1 MLEQSGGK
9 ERGGK
14 SYIVFQPKMAEKI
27 HKELNFHETGKLQ
40 FFCGGGGFLVEHAL
54 KIVIWLCSETTV
66 LHFSD
71 LRMKTINI
79 HTGDMWLLSYGV
91 WILFYPNVAGC
102 C

>member
-40 FFCGGGGFLVEHAL
+40 FFCGGGLSGGT
-54 KIVIWLCSETTV
+54 CSQN
-66 LHFSD
+66 SD
-71 LRMKTINI
+71 LAVFRNNSPAFFRPENED
-79 HTGDMWLLSYGV
+79 H
-91 WILFYPNVAGC
+91 
-102 C
+102 